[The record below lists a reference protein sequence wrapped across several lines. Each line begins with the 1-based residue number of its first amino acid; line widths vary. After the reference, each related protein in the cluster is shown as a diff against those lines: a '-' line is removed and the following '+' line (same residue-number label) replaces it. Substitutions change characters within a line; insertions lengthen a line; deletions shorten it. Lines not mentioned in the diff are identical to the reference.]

1 MFEQHYI
8 ENNKPTFLAC
18 NPEQVHAVIFE
29 SSKNNEFFSEPPNLH
44 LDSQSIKILRKFYL
58 SYPAFLLMVIM

>member
-18 NPEQVHAVIFE
+18 NLEQVHAVILE

-44 LDSQSIKILRKFYL
+44 LDSQSIKI
-58 SYPAFLLMVIM
+58 